1 MSIEF
6 CSNCSALLDENN
18 PVCPKCGTK
27 NVLKDSKTPSSAD
40 VLNNSPFNFVANAA
54 KANDTAAPAAPA
66 KPAAPVAPVKPV
78 ASVAPVKPAA
88 PAAPVKPAAPVAP
101 VKPAASAAPAKPAA
115 PASSSSS
122 AFFAF
127 SAPAR
132 KQSPA
137 QNADIP
143 VSAPAKPQISEQPV
157 RKSTPIEPVTPAA
170 PARKSEPVASAPAV
184 QPAETPAPEAAAKE
198 EKTAKVKKP
207 KKEKIKKEKS
217 EKSFDI
223 SAFFKKNF
231 KRIAIISVAAVAAF
245 SVVMIVMGVIN
256 NSGYKGVVDDHFSA
270 YADCNGKKM
279 VDSMADFYV
288 EDRLAQNNWSE
299 KDYAE
304 YYEKGTLNDVKLRV
318 ADIFGEKA
326 KIKYEIIQEKEVT
339 EYRFN
344 NLNEDFIALYDL
356 GKNDLDEAVTVTVK
370 ITVEGELRTVERRY
384 DITLVNVNG
393 DWGVWQSDL
402 NQLAW
407 IA

>member
-27 NVLKDSKTPSSAD
+27 NVLKESKTQSSAN

-54 KANDTAAPAAPA
+54 KANDTTAPAAPA
-66 KPAAPVAPVKPV
+66 KPAAPVAP
-78 ASVAPVKPAA
+78 A
-88 PAAPVKPAAPVAP
+88 KPAAPV
-101 VKPAASAAPAKPAA
+101 APAKPAA

-132 KQSPA
+132 KPETA

-143 VSAPAKPQISEQPV
+143 VSAPAKTQISQQPV
-157 RKSTPIEPVTPAA
+157 KKSAPIEPVTPAA
-170 PARKSEPVASAPAV
+170 PARKSVPVTPAPAV
-184 QPAETPAPEAAAKE
+184 QTAETPSVEAPVKE
-198 EKTAKVKKP
+198 EKPAKVKKP
-207 KKEKIKKEKS
+207 KKEKVKKEKS

-223 SAFFKKNF
+223 GAFFKKNF
-231 KRIAIISVAAVAAF
+231 KRIAIIAVAAVAAF
-245 SVVMIVMGVIN
+245 SVVMIVISVIN
-256 NSGYKGVVDDHFSA
+256 NSGYKGVVNDHFSA

-326 KIKYEIIQEKEVT
+326 KIEYEIVQEKEVT
-339 EYRFN
+339 EYRFD

-356 GKNDLDEAVTVTVK
+356 GKNDLDEAVVVTVK
-370 ITVEGELRTVERRY
+370 VTVAGEFRTVERRY
-384 DITLVNVNG
+384 EITLVNVNG